1 MKKIILMLFAGT
13 CLLTAQEKVMNLDL
27 QKAIQ
32 IALEKNT
39 EIKVAKLEVD
49 KSEEKLREA
58 RSGLFPNIEAN
69 GQYQRYIEKPV
80 IFLPP
85 GSPFGEVLE
94 IGSNNSYLGT
104 ISARVPIFSMGLY
117 DGIGVSSKSV
127 ELNSENLRFTEVATI
142 SNVKKV
148 FYSVLLAR
156 EFKDV
161 INQSLQNALDQLE
174 NVKRLNKQEVVS
186 DYDLLRAE
194 VQVENLRPQVI
205 QAENNYEISKENL
218 KVLIGL
224 KSEQE
229 INILG
234 EFDYDGQYDIS
245 LQQYLDDV
253 MKNNPQL
260 AILNKQ
266 EEIANRTISLEKSA
280 YFPSLSAFGNYQYQA
295 QSDDFKFSDYK
306 WVSTFVVGLQL
317 QIPIF
322 NGFKTPARV
331 EQANITLNQVE
342 EQRQGLTEAIKT
354 QLQNVVYTIEQTL
367 IRIKGLDK
375 NIEQAQ
381 QGYEIAKTRFENDLG
396 TQLEV
401 NDAELALRQARLNR
415 LQAIYDLR
423 IAEAELQKILG
434 NK

>member
-13 CLLTAQEKVMNLDL
+13 CFLSAQENIMNLDL
-27 QKAIQ
+27 EKAIQ

-49 KSEEKLREA
+49 KSEEKLRET
-58 RSGLFPNIEAN
+58 RSGLFPKIDAS

-85 GSPFGEVLE
+85 GSPFGDVLE

-104 ISARVPIFSMGLY
+104 IGASIPIFSLGLY
-117 DGIGVSSKSV
+117 NGIGVASKSV

-142 SNVKKV
+142 NNVKRV
-148 FYSVLLAR
+148 FYSVLLSR

-161 INQSLQNALDQLE
+161 INQSLQNSLDHLE
-174 NVKRLNKQEVVS
+174 NVKRLNEQGVAS

-245 LQQYLDDV
+245 LQQFLDDV

-260 AILNKQ
+260 AVLNKQ
-266 EEIANRTISLEKSA
+266 KEIANRTISLEKSA
-280 YFPSLSAFGNYQYQA
+280 YFPSLSAFGNYQYQT
-295 QSDDFKFSDYK
+295 QSDDFNISDYK
-306 WVSTFVVGLQL
+306 WVSTFIVGLQL

-331 EQANITLNQVE
+331 EQAKITLNQVE
-342 EQRQGLTEAIKT
+342 EQRQGLTEALKT
-354 QLQNVVYTIEQTL
+354 QLQNAVYAIEQTI
-367 IRIKGLDK
+367 IRIKGQDK

-423 IAEAELQKILG
+423 IAEAELQMILG

>member
-39 EIKVAKLEVD
+39 EIRVAKLEVD
-49 KSEEKLREA
+49 KSEEKLRET

-85 GSPFGEVLE
+85 GSPLGEVLE

-104 ISARVPIFSMGLY
+104 IGARVPIFSMGLY
-117 DGIGVSSKSV
+117 DGIGVASKSV
-127 ELNSENLRFTEVATI
+127 ELNSENLRFTEIATI
-142 SNVKKV
+142 NNVKKA
-148 FYSVLLAR
+148 FNSVLLAR

-161 INQSLQNALDQLE
+161 INQSLQNSLDQLE
-174 NVKRLNKQEVVS
+174 NVKRLNKQGVAS

-229 INILG
+229 INILD
-234 EFDYDGQYDIS
+234 EFDFDGQYDIS

-266 EEIANRTISLEKSA
+266 EEIANRAISLEKSA

-331 EQANITLNQVE
+331 EQANITLNQLE
-342 EQRQGLTEAIKT
+342 EQRQGLTEALKT
-354 QLQNVVYTIEQTL
+354 QLQNVVYVIEQTI
-367 IRIKGLDK
+367 IRIKGQDK

-381 QGYEIAKTRFENDLG
+381 QGYEIARTRFENGLG

-423 IAEAELQKILG
+423 IAEAELQLILG

>member
-39 EIKVAKLEVD
+39 KIRVAKLEVD
-49 KSEEKLREA
+49 KSEEKLRET

-85 GSPFGEVLE
+85 GSPLGEVLE

-104 ISARVPIFSMGLY
+104 IGARVPIFSMGLY
-117 DGIGVSSKSV
+117 DGIGVASKSV
-127 ELNSENLRFTEVATI
+127 ELNSENLRFTEIATI
-142 SNVKKV
+142 NNVKKA
-148 FYSVLLAR
+148 FNSVLLAR

-161 INQSLQNALDQLE
+161 INQSLQNSLDQLE
-174 NVKRLNKQEVVS
+174 NVKRLNKQGVAS

-229 INILG
+229 INILD
-234 EFDYDGQYDIS
+234 EFDFDGQYDIS

-266 EEIANRTISLEKSA
+266 EEIANRAISLEKSA

-331 EQANITLNQVE
+331 EQANITLNQLE
-342 EQRQGLTEAIKT
+342 EQRQGLTEALKT
-354 QLQNVVYTIEQTL
+354 QLQNVVYVIEQTI
-367 IRIKGLDK
+367 IRIKGQDK

-381 QGYEIAKTRFENDLG
+381 QGYEIARTRFENGLG

-423 IAEAELQKILG
+423 IAEAELQLILG

>member
-39 EIKVAKLEVD
+39 EIKVAKLEVN

-104 ISARVPIFSMGLY
+104 IGARVPIFSMGLY
-117 DGIGVSSKSV
+117 DGIGVASKSV
-127 ELNSENLRFTEVATI
+127 ELNSENLRFTEVATV
-142 SNVKKV
+142 NYVKKI

-174 NVKRLNKQEVVS
+174 NVKRRNKQEVAS

-234 EFDYDGQYDIS
+234 EFDFDGQYSLS
-245 LQQYLDDV
+245 LQQLLDDALN
-253 MKNNPQL
+253 NNPQL

-266 EEIANRTISLEKSA
+266 EEITNRTVSLEKSA
-280 YFPSLSAFGNYQYQA
+280 YFPSLAAFGNYQYQA
-295 QSDDFKFSDYK
+295 QSDDFKISDYR

-342 EQRQGLTEAIKT
+342 EQKQGFTKALKT
-354 QLQNVVYTIEQTL
+354 QLQNVVYVIEQTI
-367 IRIKGLDK
+367 IRIKGQDK

-381 QGYEIAKTRFENDLG
+381 QGYEIARTRFENGLA

-401 NDAELALRQARLNR
+401 NDAELALRQARLNK
-415 LQAIYDLR
+415 LQAVYDLR
-423 IAEAELQKILG
+423 IAEAELQMILG
-434 NK
+434 KN

>member
-1 MKKIILMLFAGT
+1 VKKIILMLFAGT
-13 CLLTAQEKVMNLDL
+13 CLLAAQEKVMNLDL

-104 ISARVPIFSMGLY
+104 IGASIPIFSMGLY
-117 DGIGVSSKSV
+117 KGIGVASKSV
-127 ELNSENLRFTEVATI
+127 ELNSENLRFTEVATV
-142 SNVKKV
+142 SNVKKA
-148 FYSVLLAR
+148 FNSVLLAR

-161 INQSLQNALDQLE
+161 INQSLQNSLDQLE
-174 NVKRLNKQEVVS
+174 NVKRLNKQEVAS

-229 INILG
+229 INILD
-234 EFDYDGQYDIS
+234 EFDFDGQYDIS
-245 LQQYLDDV
+245 LQQFLDDV
-253 MKNNPQL
+253 MNNNPRL
-260 AILNKQ
+260 AILDKQ
-266 EEIANRTISLEKSA
+266 EEITNRTTSLEKSA
-280 YFPSLSAFGNYQYQA
+280 YFPSLAAFGNYQYQA

-331 EQANITLNQVE
+331 EQANITLNQLE
-342 EQRQGLTEAIKT
+342 EQRQGLTEALKT
-354 QLQNVVYTIEQTL
+354 QLQNVVYVIEQTI
-367 IRIKGLDK
+367 IRIKGQDK

-381 QGYEIAKTRFENDLG
+381 QGYEIAKTRFENGLG

-401 NDAELALRQARLNR
+401 NDAELALRQAQLNR

-423 IAEAELQKILG
+423 IAEAELQMILG

>member
-13 CLLTAQEKVMNLDL
+13 CFLTAQENIMNLDL
-27 QKAIQ
+27 EKAIQ

-39 EIKVAKLEVD
+39 GINVAKLEVN

-58 RSGLFPNIEAN
+58 RSGLFPNIDAS

-104 ISARVPIFSMGLY
+104 IGARVPIFSLGLY
-117 DGIGVSSKSV
+117 DGIGVASKSV
-127 ELNSENLRFTEVATI
+127 ELNSENLRFTEIQTI
-142 SNVKKV
+142 GDVKKL

-161 INQSLQNALDQLE
+161 INQSLQNALEQLE
-174 NVKRLNKQEVVS
+174 NVRRLNKQEIAS

-205 QAENNYEISKENL
+205 QAENNYKITKENL

-224 KSEQE
+224 NSEQE
-229 INILG
+229 INISG
-234 EFDYDGQYDIS
+234 ELDFNEPYNIS
-245 LQQYLDDV
+245 AQQLLENV
-253 MKNNPQL
+253 LTNNPRL
-260 AILNKQ
+260 VLLNKQ
-266 EEIANRTISLEKSA
+266 EELTNRTISLEKSA
-280 YFPSLSAFGNYQYQA
+280 YFPSLAAFGNYQYQSQA
-295 QSDDFKFSDYK
+295 DDFKFGDYK

-331 EQANITLNQVE
+331 EQANITLDQVTK
-342 EQRQGLTEAIKT
+342 QKQGLKEALKT
-354 QLQNVVYTIEQTL
+354 QLQNIVYVIEQTM
-367 IRIKGLDK
+367 IRIKGQGK
-375 NIEQAQ
+375 NVEQAQ
-381 QGYEIAKTRFENDLG
+381 QGYEISKTRFDNGLA

-401 NDAELALRQARLNR
+401 NDAELALRHAKLNK
-415 LQAIYDLR
+415 LQAVYDLH
-423 IAEAELQKILG
+423 IAEAELQMILG

>member
-104 ISARVPIFSMGLY
+104 IGARVPIFSLGLY
-117 DGIGVSSKSV
+117 DGIGVASKSV

-142 SNVKKV
+142 SNVKKA

-161 INQSLQNALDQLE
+161 MNQSLQNALDQLE
-174 NVKRLNKQEVVS
+174 NVKRLNKQEVAS

-234 EFDYDGQYDIS
+234 EFDFEGQYDIS
-245 LQQYLDDV
+245 LQQFLDDV

-266 EEIANRTISLEKSA
+266 EEITNRTISLEKSA
-280 YFPSLSAFGNYQYQA
+280 YFPSLAAFGNYQYQA
-295 QSDDFKFSDYK
+295 QSDDFKISDYR

-331 EQANITLNQVE
+331 EQANITLNQVD
-342 EQRQGLTEAIKT
+342 EQRRGLTEALKT
-354 QLQNVVYTIEQTL
+354 QLQNIVYTIDRTI
-367 IRIKGLDK
+367 IRIKGQDK

-381 QGYEIAKTRFENDLG
+381 QGYEIAKTRFENGLG

-415 LQAIYDLR
+415 LQAVYDLR
-423 IAEAELQKILG
+423 IAEAELQMILG

>member
-13 CLLTAQEKVMNLDL
+13 CFLSAQENIMNLNL
-27 QKAIQ
+27 EKAIQ

-39 EIKVAKLEVD
+39 AVNVAKLEID
-49 KSEEKLREA
+49 KSDEKLREA
-58 RSGLFPNIEAN
+58 RSGLFPNIDAS

-104 ISARVPIFSMGLY
+104 IGARVPIFSMGLY
-117 DGIGVSSKSV
+117 DGIGVASKSV
-127 ELNSENLRFTEVATI
+127 ELNSENLRFTEIQTI
-142 SNVKKV
+142 GDVKKL

-161 INQSLQNALDQLE
+161 INQSLQNALEQLE
-174 NVKRLNKQEVVS
+174 NVRRLNKQEVAS

-205 QAENNYEISKENL
+205 QAENNYEIAKENL

-224 KSEQE
+224 KSEQQ
-229 INILG
+229 INISG
-234 EFDYDGQYDIS
+234 ELDFEGEYNIS
-245 LQQYLDDV
+245 AQQLLDD
-253 MKNNPQL
+253 MLNNNPRL

-266 EEIANRTISLEKSA
+266 EEITNRTISLEKSA
-280 YFPSLSAFGNYQYQA
+280 YFPSLAAFGNYQYQSQA
-295 QSDDFKFSDYK
+295 DDFKFSDYK

-331 EQANITLNQVE
+331 EQASITLDQVSK
-342 EQRQGLTEAIKT
+342 QKQGLTEALKT
-354 QLQNVVYTIEQTL
+354 QLQNIVYTIKQTTT
-367 IRIKGLDK
+367 RIKGRDK
-375 NIEQAQ
+375 NVEQAQ
-381 QGYEIAKTRFENDLG
+381 QGYEIARTRFDNGLA

-401 NDAELALRQARLNR
+401 NDAELALRQAKLSK
-415 LQAIYDLR
+415 LQAVYDLR
-423 IAEAELQKILG
+423 IAEAELQMILG
-434 NK
+434 KK

>member
-13 CLLTAQEKVMNLDL
+13 CFLSAQENIMNLDL
-27 QKAIQ
+27 EKAIQ

-39 EIKVAKLEVD
+39 AVNVAKLEID
-49 KSEEKLREA
+49 KSEGKLREV
-58 RSGLFPNIEAN
+58 RSGLFPKIDAT

-85 GSPFGEVLE
+85 GSPFGNVLE

-104 ISARVPIFSMGLY
+104 IGASIPIFSLGLY
-117 DGIGVSSKSV
+117 DGIGIASKSV
-127 ELNSENLRFTEVATI
+127 ELNSVSFRFTEISTI
-142 SNVKKV
+142 GDVKKA

-156 EFKDV
+156 ELKDV
-161 INQSLQNALDQLE
+161 ISQSLQNALEQFE
-174 NVKRLNKQEVVS
+174 NVKRLNKQGAAS
-186 DYDLLRAE
+186 DYNLLRAE

-205 QAENNYEISKENL
+205 HAENNYEISKENL

-224 KSEQE
+224 KSEQK

-234 EFDYDGQYDIS
+234 ELDFDEQYSISAGQ
-245 LQQYLDDV
+245 LLNDV
-253 MKNNPQL
+253 LTSNPRL

-266 EEIANRTISLEKSA
+266 EEITNRTISLEKSA
-280 YFPSLSAFGNYQYQA
+280 YFPSLAAFGNYQYQSQA
-295 QSDDFKFSDYK
+295 DDFKFGDYK

-331 EQANITLNQVE
+331 EQASITLDQVE
-342 EQRQGLTEAIKT
+342 RQKQGLTEALKT
-354 QLQNVVYTIEQTL
+354 QLQNIVYAIEQTM
-367 IRIKGLDK
+367 IRIKGQDK
-375 NIEQAQ
+375 NVEQAQ
-381 QGYEIAKTRFENDLG
+381 QGYEIARTRFENGLG

-401 NDAELALRQARLNR
+401 NDAELALRQAKLNK

-423 IAEAELQKILG
+423 IAEAELQMILG
-434 NK
+434 KK

>member
-1 MKKIILMLFAGT
+1 MLFAGT

-39 EIKVAKLEVD
+39 EIRVAKLEVD
-49 KSEEKLREA
+49 KSEEKLRET

-85 GSPFGEVLE
+85 GSPLGEVLE

-104 ISARVPIFSMGLY
+104 IGARVPIFSMGLY
-117 DGIGVSSKSV
+117 DGIGVASKSV
-127 ELNSENLRFTEVATI
+127 ELNSENLRFTEIATI
-142 SNVKKV
+142 NNVKKA
-148 FYSVLLAR
+148 FNSVLLAR

-161 INQSLQNALDQLE
+161 INQSLQNSLDQLE
-174 NVKRLNKQEVVS
+174 NVKRLNKQGVAS

-229 INILG
+229 INILD
-234 EFDYDGQYDIS
+234 EFDFDGQYDIS

-266 EEIANRTISLEKSA
+266 EEIANRAISLEKSA

-331 EQANITLNQVE
+331 EQANITLNQLE
-342 EQRQGLTEAIKT
+342 EQRQGLTEALKT
-354 QLQNVVYTIEQTL
+354 QLQNVVYVIEQTI
-367 IRIKGLDK
+367 IRIKGQDK

-381 QGYEIAKTRFENDLG
+381 QGYEIARTRFENGLG

-423 IAEAELQKILG
+423 IAEAELQLILG

>member
-13 CLLTAQEKVMNLDL
+13 CLLAAQEKVMNLDL

-104 ISARVPIFSMGLY
+104 IGASIPIFSMGLY
-117 DGIGVSSKSV
+117 KGIGVASKSV
-127 ELNSENLRFTEVATI
+127 ELNSENLRFTEVATV
-142 SNVKKV
+142 SNVKKA
-148 FYSVLLAR
+148 FNSVLLAR

-161 INQSLQNALDQLE
+161 INQSLQNSLDQLE
-174 NVKRLNKQEVVS
+174 NVKRLNKQEVAS

-229 INILG
+229 INILD
-234 EFDYDGQYDIS
+234 EFDFDGQYDIS
-245 LQQYLDDV
+245 LQQFLDDV
-253 MKNNPQL
+253 MNNNPRL
-260 AILNKQ
+260 AILDKQ
-266 EEIANRTISLEKSA
+266 EEITNRTISLEKSA
-280 YFPSLSAFGNYQYQA
+280 YFPSLAAFGNYQYQA

-331 EQANITLNQVE
+331 EQANITLNQLE
-342 EQRQGLTEAIKT
+342 EQRQGLTEALKT
-354 QLQNVVYTIEQTL
+354 QLQNVVYVIEQTI
-367 IRIKGLDK
+367 IRIKGQDK

-381 QGYEIAKTRFENDLG
+381 QGYEIAKTRFENGLG

-401 NDAELALRQARLNR
+401 NDAELALRQAQLNR

-423 IAEAELQKILG
+423 IAEAELQMILG

>member
-1 MKKIILMLFAGT
+1 M
-13 CLLTAQEKVMNLDL
+13 
-27 QKAIQ
+27 
-32 IALEKNT
+32 
-39 EIKVAKLEVD
+39 
-49 KSEEKLREA
+49 
-58 RSGLFPNIEAN
+58 
-69 GQYQRYIEKPV
+69 
-80 IFLPP
+80 
-85 GSPFGEVLE
+85 
-94 IGSNNSYLGT
+94 
-104 ISARVPIFSMGLY
+104 
-117 DGIGVSSKSV
+117 
-127 ELNSENLRFTEVATI
+127 
-142 SNVKKV
+142 
-148 FYSVLLAR
+148 
-156 EFKDV
+156 
-161 INQSLQNALDQLE
+161 
-174 NVKRLNKQEVVS
+174 
-186 DYDLLRAE
+186 
-194 VQVENLRPQVI
+194 
-205 QAENNYEISKENL
+205 
-218 KVLIGL
+218 LIGL

-229 INILG
+229 INILD
-234 EFDYDGQYDIS
+234 EFDFDGQYDIS

-266 EEIANRTISLEKSA
+266 EEIANRAISLEKSA

-331 EQANITLNQVE
+331 EQANITLNQLE
-342 EQRQGLTEAIKT
+342 EQRQGLTEALKT
-354 QLQNVVYTIEQTL
+354 QLQNVVYVIEQTI
-367 IRIKGLDK
+367 IRIKGQDK

-381 QGYEIAKTRFENDLG
+381 QGYEIARTRFENGLG

-423 IAEAELQKILG
+423 IAEAELQLILG

>member
-13 CLLTAQEKVMNLDL
+13 CFLSAQENIMNLDL
-27 QKAIQ
+27 EKAIQ

-39 EIKVAKLEVD
+39 EIKVAKLEID

-58 RSGLFPNIEAN
+58 RSGLFPNIDAS

-80 IFLPP
+80 IFMPP

-104 ISARVPIFSMGLY
+104 IGASIPIFSLGLY
-117 DGIGVSSKSV
+117 NGIGVASKSV

-142 SNVKKV
+142 NNVKRL

-161 INQSLQNALDQLE
+161 INQSLQNSLDQLE
-174 NVKRLNKQEVVS
+174 NVKRLNEQGVAS

-234 EFDYDGQYDIS
+234 EFDYDGRYDIS
-245 LQQYLDDV
+245 LQQFLDDV

-260 AILNKQ
+260 AVLNKQ
-266 EEIANRTISLEKSA
+266 KEIANRTISLEKSA
-280 YFPSLSAFGNYQYQA
+280 YFPSLSAFGNYQYQT
-295 QSDDFKFSDYK
+295 QSDDFNISDYK
-306 WVSTFVVGLQL
+306 WVSTFIVGLQL

-331 EQANITLNQVE
+331 EQAKITLNQVE
-342 EQRQGLTEAIKT
+342 EQRQGLTEALKT
-354 QLQNVVYTIEQTL
+354 QLQNAVYAIEQTI
-367 IRIKGLDK
+367 IRIKGQDK

-423 IAEAELQKILG
+423 IAEAELQMILG

>member
-1 MKKIILMLFAGT
+1 MLFAGT

>member
-1 MKKIILMLFAGT
+1 MLFAGT

-104 ISARVPIFSMGLY
+104 IGASIPIFSMGLY
-117 DGIGVSSKSV
+117 KGIGVASKSV
-127 ELNSENLRFTEVATI
+127 ELNSENLRFTEVATV
-142 SNVKKV
+142 SNVKKA
-148 FYSVLLAR
+148 FNSVLLAR

-161 INQSLQNALDQLE
+161 INQSLQNSLDQLE
-174 NVKRLNKQEVVS
+174 NVKRLNKQEVAS

-229 INILG
+229 INILD
-234 EFDYDGQYDIS
+234 EFDFDGQYDIS
-245 LQQYLDDV
+245 LQQFLDDV
-253 MKNNPQL
+253 MNNNPRL
-260 AILNKQ
+260 AILDKQ
-266 EEIANRTISLEKSA
+266 EEITNRTTSLEKSA
-280 YFPSLSAFGNYQYQA
+280 YFPSLAAFGNYQYQA

-331 EQANITLNQVE
+331 EQANITLNQLE
-342 EQRQGLTEAIKT
+342 EQRQGLTEALKT
-354 QLQNVVYTIEQTL
+354 QLQNVVYVIEQTI
-367 IRIKGLDK
+367 IRIKGQDK

-381 QGYEIAKTRFENDLG
+381 QGYEIAKTRFENGLG

-401 NDAELALRQARLNR
+401 NDAELALRQAQLNR

-423 IAEAELQKILG
+423 IAEAELQMILG

>member
-39 EIKVAKLEVD
+39 EIKVAKLEVN

-85 GSPFGEVLE
+85 GSPLGEVLE

-104 ISARVPIFSMGLY
+104 IGARVPIFSLGLY
-117 DGIGVSSKSV
+117 KGIGVASKSV

-142 SNVKKV
+142 NNVKKA
-148 FYSVLLAR
+148 FNSVLLAR

-161 INQSLQNALDQLE
+161 INQSLQNSLDQLE
-174 NVKRLNKQEVVS
+174 NVKRLNKQGVAS

-229 INILG
+229 INILS
-234 EFDYDGQYDIS
+234 EFDFDGQYDIS
-245 LQQYLDDV
+245 LQQFLDDV
-253 MKNNPQL
+253 MNNNPRL
-260 AILNKQ
+260 AVLNKQ
-266 EEIANRTISLEKSA
+266 EEITNRTISLEKSA
-280 YFPSLSAFGNYQYQA
+280 YFPSLAAFGNYQYQA

-331 EQANITLNQVE
+331 EQANITLNQLE
-342 EQRQGLTEAIKT
+342 EQRQGLTEALKT
-354 QLQNVVYTIEQTL
+354 QLQNVVYVIEQTI
-367 IRIKGLDK
+367 IRIKGQDK

-381 QGYEIAKTRFENDLG
+381 QGYEIAKTRFENGLG

-401 NDAELALRQARLNR
+401 NDAELALRQAQLNR

-423 IAEAELQKILG
+423 IAEAELQMILG

>member
-13 CLLTAQEKVMNLDL
+13 CLLAAQEKVMNLDL

-104 ISARVPIFSMGLY
+104 IGASIPIFSMGLY
-117 DGIGVSSKSV
+117 KGIGVASKSV
-127 ELNSENLRFTEVATI
+127 ELNSENLRFTEVATV
-142 SNVKKV
+142 SNVKKA
-148 FYSVLLAR
+148 FNSVLLAR

-161 INQSLQNALDQLE
+161 INQSLQNSLDQLE
-174 NVKRLNKQEVVS
+174 NVKRLNKQEVAS

-229 INILG
+229 INILD
-234 EFDYDGQYDIS
+234 EFDFDGQYDIS
-245 LQQYLDDV
+245 LQQFLDDV
-253 MKNNPQL
+253 MNNNPRL
-260 AILNKQ
+260 AILDKQ
-266 EEIANRTISLEKSA
+266 EEITNRTTSLEKSA
-280 YFPSLSAFGNYQYQA
+280 YFPSLAAFGNYQYQA

-331 EQANITLNQVE
+331 EQANITLNQLE
-342 EQRQGLTEAIKT
+342 EQRQGLTEALKT
-354 QLQNVVYTIEQTL
+354 QLQNVVYVIEQTI
-367 IRIKGLDK
+367 IRIKGQDK

-381 QGYEIAKTRFENDLG
+381 QGYEIAKTRFENGLG

-401 NDAELALRQARLNR
+401 NDAELALRQAQLNR

-423 IAEAELQKILG
+423 IAEAELQMILG

>member
-13 CLLTAQEKVMNLDL
+13 CFLSAQENIMNLDL
-27 QKAIQ
+27 EKAIQ

-39 EIKVAKLEVD
+39 EIKVAKLEID

-58 RSGLFPNIEAN
+58 RSGLFPNIDAS

-80 IFLPP
+80 IFMPP

-104 ISARVPIFSMGLY
+104 IGASIPIFSLGLY
-117 DGIGVSSKSV
+117 HGIGVASKSV

-142 SNVKKV
+142 NNVKRL

-161 INQSLQNALDQLE
+161 INQSLQNALDQFE
-174 NVKRLNKQEVVS
+174 NVKRLNEQGVAS

-245 LQQYLDDV
+245 LQQFLDDV

-260 AILNKQ
+260 AVLNKQ
-266 EEIANRTISLEKSA
+266 KEIANRTISLEKSA
-280 YFPSLSAFGNYQYQA
+280 YFPTLSAFGNYQYQT
-295 QSDDFKFSDYK
+295 QSDDFNISDYK
-306 WVSTFVVGLQL
+306 WVTTFIVGLQL

-331 EQANITLNQVE
+331 EQAKITLNQVE
-342 EQRQGLTEAIKT
+342 EQRQGLTEALKT
-354 QLQNVVYTIEQTL
+354 QLQNAVYAIEQTI
-367 IRIKGLDK
+367 IRIKGQDK

-423 IAEAELQKILG
+423 IAEAELQMILG

>member
-39 EIKVAKLEVD
+39 EIRVAKLEVD
-49 KSEEKLREA
+49 KSEEKLRET

-104 ISARVPIFSMGLY
+104 IGARVPIFSMGLY
-117 DGIGVSSKSV
+117 DGIGVASKSV
-127 ELNSENLRFTEVATI
+127 ELNSENLRFTEIATI
-142 SNVKKV
+142 NNVKKA
-148 FYSVLLAR
+148 FNSVLLAR

-161 INQSLQNALDQLE
+161 INQSLQNSLDQLE
-174 NVKRLNKQEVVS
+174 NVKRLNKQGVAS

-229 INILG
+229 INILD
-234 EFDYDGQYDIS
+234 EFDFDGQYDIS

-266 EEIANRTISLEKSA
+266 EEIANRAISLEKSA

-331 EQANITLNQVE
+331 EQANITLNQLE
-342 EQRQGLTEAIKT
+342 EQRQGLTEALKT
-354 QLQNVVYTIEQTL
+354 QLQNVVYVIEQTI
-367 IRIKGLDK
+367 IRIKGQDK

-381 QGYEIAKTRFENDLG
+381 QGYEIARTRFENGLG

-423 IAEAELQKILG
+423 IAEAELQLILG

>member
-1 MKKIILMLFAGT
+1 VKKIILMLFAGT

>member
-1 MKKIILMLFAGT
+1 
-13 CLLTAQEKVMNLDL
+13 
-27 QKAIQ
+27 
-32 IALEKNT
+32 
-39 EIKVAKLEVD
+39 
-49 KSEEKLREA
+49 
-58 RSGLFPNIEAN
+58 
-69 GQYQRYIEKPV
+69 
-80 IFLPP
+80 
-85 GSPFGEVLE
+85 
-94 IGSNNSYLGT
+94 
-104 ISARVPIFSMGLY
+104 MGLY

>member
-1 MKKIILMLFAGT
+1 MLFAGT

-39 EIKVAKLEVD
+39 EIKVAKLEVN

-104 ISARVPIFSMGLY
+104 IGARVPIFSMGLY
-117 DGIGVSSKSV
+117 DGIGVASKSV
-127 ELNSENLRFTEVATI
+127 ELNSENLRFTEVATV
-142 SNVKKV
+142 NYVKKI

-174 NVKRLNKQEVVS
+174 NVKRRNKQEVAS

-234 EFDYDGQYDIS
+234 EFDFDGQYSLS
-245 LQQYLDDV
+245 LQQLLDDALN
-253 MKNNPQL
+253 NNPQL

-266 EEIANRTISLEKSA
+266 EEITNRTVSLEKSA
-280 YFPSLSAFGNYQYQA
+280 YFPSLAAFGNYQYQA
-295 QSDDFKFSDYK
+295 QSDDFKISDYR

-342 EQRQGLTEAIKT
+342 EQKQGFTKALKT
-354 QLQNVVYTIEQTL
+354 QLQNVVYVIEQTI
-367 IRIKGLDK
+367 IRIKGQDK

-381 QGYEIAKTRFENDLG
+381 QGYEIARTRFENGLA

-401 NDAELALRQARLNR
+401 NDAELALRQARLNK
-415 LQAIYDLR
+415 LQAVYDLR
-423 IAEAELQKILG
+423 IAEAELQMILG
-434 NK
+434 KN